1 MPTVTIAVNGLL
13 ENGDVF
19 FSVDK
24 NKPLTFSLGTSDLPP
39 TVEEALETMKVGEV
53 RKVKVTPEEG
63 YGARQK
69 DLLQT
74 IENEELIKR
83 LNPIPGMVVSL
94 RANTDG
100 EEQIIPA
107 TVLEVN
113 EGSITVDYNHPL
125 AGHDLTYELEL
136 LKKE

>member
-24 NKPLTFSLGTSDLPP
+24 NKPLTFSLGNSDLPP

>member
-24 NKPLTFSLGTSDLPP
+24 NKPLTFSLGNSDLPP

-53 RKVKVTPEEG
+53 RKIKVTPEEG

>member
-1 MPTVTIAVNGLL
+1 MSTVTIAVNGLL

-24 NKPLTFSLGTSDLPP
+24 NKPLTFSLGNSDLPP
-39 TVEEALETMKVGEV
+39 TVEEALEAMEVGEV

-83 LNPIPGMVVSL
+83 LNPTPGMVVSL
-94 RANTDG
+94 RANKDG

-107 TVLEVN
+107 TVIEVN

>member
-13 ENGDVF
+13 DNGEVF
-19 FSVDK
+19 FSVNKK
-24 NKPLTFSLGTSDLPP
+24 NPLTFSLGSSDLPP
-39 TVEEALETMKVGEV
+39 TVEDALEEMKVGEV
-53 RKVKVTPEEG
+53 RKVKVTAEEG

-74 IENEELIKR
+74 IESEDLIKK
-83 LNPIPGMVVSL
+83 LNPTPGMVISL
-94 RANTDG
+94 RADKDG
-100 EEQIIPA
+100 EEQSIPA
-107 TVLEVN
+107 TVIEVN

-125 AGHDLTYELEL
+125 AGHNLTYELEL